1 MSRISI
7 IGDLFC
13 DILAST
19 QNLPTWGTDTLA
31 SGIQLL
37 PGGSAFN
44 SAVHASKYIGLKEYP
59 IKISLFGAVG
69 NDMFSGIMKK
79 AIHDN
84 DIEDHVVVRSGARTG
99 SCIVMSSN
107 NDRCFIT
114 DRGVVDMMMLEWFE
128 EDDIIP
134 LETSHLHVGGYYNLG
149 MLKAELESLLK
160 RALSLG
166 IHTSLNPQ
174 YDATEKWDGI
184 ESLAPFLSILILSEM
199 ELFAI
204 TKGESVTAA
213 ASMILDWGCKIVVV
227 TLGPKGAVAYT
238 KEEVF
243 EQNTLIVEVFCTF
256 QLAYN
261 ASIFLLTY

>member
-1 MSRISI
+1 MNRISI

-44 SAVHASKYIGLKEYP
+44 SAVYASKYTRLKEYP
-59 IKISLFGAVG
+59 IQISLYGAVG

-84 DIEDHVVVRSGARTG
+84 DIVDHVVARPGARTG

-107 NDRCFIT
+107 KDRCFIT
-114 DRGVVDMMMLEWFE
+114 DRGVVDEMKLEWFE
-128 EDDIIP
+128 ESESDIIP
-134 LETSHLHVGGYYNLG
+134 PETRHLHVGGYYNLG
-149 MLKAELESLLK
+149 VLKAELESLLK

-184 ESLAPFLSILILSEM
+184 ESLAPYLSVLILSEM

-204 TKGESVTAA
+204 TKAETVGAA

-227 TLGPKGAVAYT
+227 TLGPKGAIAYT
-238 KEEVF
+238 KEEVI
-243 EQNTLIVEVFCTF
+243 EQNTLVVEVF
-256 QLAYN
+256 LHIY
-261 ASIFLLTY
+261 